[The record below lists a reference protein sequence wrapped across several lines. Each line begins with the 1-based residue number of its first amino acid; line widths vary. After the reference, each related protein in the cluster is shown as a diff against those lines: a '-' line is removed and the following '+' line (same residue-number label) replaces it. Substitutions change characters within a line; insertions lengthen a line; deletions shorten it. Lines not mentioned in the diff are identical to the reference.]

1 MESRSALA
9 GEPSPVI
16 RSELDGMMM
25 FSAPATSD
33 FAVFVHMLTYLQHFL
48 DQLSRIQHQVL
59 QTAK

>member
-1 MESRSALA
+1 
-9 GEPSPVI
+9 
-16 RSELDGMMM
+16 MMM